1 MYLRNMYQLTSQ
13 SKRIQVLLSFLRDQE
28 QQRATFSDMLTY
40 LNEQLPE
47 INQKK
52 ISRRTLEADLQFI
65 REELGLTLTHV
76 NISRKHFYQLVE
88 NNGILE
94 ELKGDL
100 SSLMIHQLAKNLGL
114 AHFNQESNARTSLES
129 VLSFSFSALD
139 DGGKAMR
146 LAQDIVQSIL
156 AQEAIQFWYKPIH
169 STYRSKLQ
177 IVAPLQVKFY
187 DGRFYLVALDYK
199 DNSEDQFK
207 RIIKIFAFD
216 MIEDY
221 VIAPAQ
227 LEREDSSLTLQTIHF
242 HHADLTHKVG
252 LKEYF
257 KHCLGV
263 ARFKDSEPEYIRIKF
278 TDWAMS
284 YVRERLLHRSQRI
297 VVDHPNYMVVEL
309 YIYRT
314 YELDMLL
321 ARFREFGV
329 EVK

>member
-1 MYLRNMYQLTSQ
+1 MYIRFMFQLTTQ
-13 SKRIQVLLSFLRDQE
+13 SKRIQILLEFLRTQLNG
-28 QQRATFSDMLTY
+28 RATFVEMLDH
-40 LNEQLPE
+40 LNEVLPSIE
-47 INQKK
+47 QKK
-52 ISRRTLEADLQFI
+52 ISRRTLEADLQFM
-65 REELGLTLTHV
+65 REELDLSLKHV
-76 NISRKHFYQLVE
+76 NISRRHYYQLIE
-88 NNGILE
+88 KAELQQ
-94 ELKGDL
+94 ELKQDL
-100 SSLMIHQLAKNLGL
+100 EGLMLHQLAKNFGL
-114 AHFNQESNARTSLES
+114 EHYLDSSPGMSHLES

-139 DGGKAMR
+139 DGGKAMK
-146 LAQDIVQSIL
+146 LAMDIVQSIF

-169 STYRSKLQ
+169 TTYRSKLQ

-187 DGRFYLVALDYK
+187 DGRFYLVAVDYK

-207 RIIKIFAFD
+207 RSIKIFAFD

-227 LEREDSSLTLQTIHF
+227 MEMDDADASIRTISF
-242 HHADLTHKVG
+242 HHADLAHKVS
-252 LKEYF
+252 LKDYF

>member
-1 MYLRNMYQLTSQ
+1 MFQLTAQSQ
-13 SKRIQVLLSFLRDQE
+13 RVQVLLQFLRGQANK
-28 QQRATFSDMLTY
+28 RATFLEILTH
-40 LNEQLPE
+40 LNEQLPLLE
-47 INQKK
+47 QKK
-52 ISRRTLEADLQFI
+52 ISRRTLEGDLQFI
-65 REELGLTLTHV
+65 REDLGLNLKHV
-76 NISRKHFYQLVE
+76 NISRKHSYQLME
-88 NNGILE
+88 IDGIQA
-94 ELKGDL
+94 ELKQDVE
-100 SSLMIHQLAKNLGL
+100 SLMLHQLAKNLGL
-114 AHFNQESNARTSLES
+114 EHYPEKSAASSTLES

-139 DGGKAMR
+139 DGGKAMT
-146 LAQDIVQSIL
+146 LAKDIVQSIFE
-156 AQEAIQFWYKPIH
+156 QEAIQFWYKPIH
-169 STYRSKLQ
+169 TTYRSKLQ

-187 DGRFYLVALDYK
+187 DGRFYLVAVDYK

-207 RIIKIFAFD
+207 RTIKIFAFD

-227 LEREDSSLTLQTIHF
+227 LESEEGNSSVRTIHF
-242 HHADLTHKVG
+242 HHADLAHKVG
-252 LKEYF
+252 LKDYF

-297 VVDHPNYMVVEL
+297 VVDHPNYMVAEL

>member
-1 MYLRNMYQLTSQ
+1 MFQLTSQ
-13 SKRIQVLLSFLRDQE
+13 SRRIQLLLQFLRGQLNR
-28 QQRATFSDMLTY
+28 RATFAEMLAH
-40 LNEQLPE
+40 LNDVLPS
-47 INQKK
+47 IDQKK
-52 ISRRTLEADLQFI
+52 ISRRTLEADVQYL
-65 REELGLTLTHV
+65 REELNVPLKHV
-76 NISRKHFYQLVE
+76 NISRRHYYQLME
-88 NNGILE
+88 QETQELE
-94 ELKGDL
+94 WKEDL
-100 SSLMIHQLAKNLGL
+100 EALMLHQLAKNLGL
-114 AHFNQESNARTSLES
+114 DHYIPSSEHMPQLES

-139 DGGKAMR
+139 DGGKAMK
-146 LAQDIVQSIL
+146 LAKDIVQSIFT
-156 AQEAIQFWYKPIH
+156 QEAIQFWYKPIH
-169 STYRSKLQ
+169 TTYRSKLQ

-187 DGRFYLVALDYK
+187 DGRFYLVAVDYK

-207 RIIKIFAFD
+207 KSIKIFAFD

-227 LEREDSSLTLQTIHF
+227 LEIEEASTSGRTISF
-242 HHADLTHKVG
+242 HHADLAHKVG
-252 LKEYF
+252 LKDYF

-297 VVDHPNYMVVEL
+297 VVDHPNYMIVEL